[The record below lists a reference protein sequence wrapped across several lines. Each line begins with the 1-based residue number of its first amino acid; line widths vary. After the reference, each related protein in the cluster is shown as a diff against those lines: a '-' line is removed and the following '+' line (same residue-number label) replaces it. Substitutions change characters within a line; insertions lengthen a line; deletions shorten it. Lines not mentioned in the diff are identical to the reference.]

1 MKYEVTDQITYK
13 TVYFTVEN
21 DNGMVYLI
29 SMIEN
34 EDGDDWNITD
44 ENHNNIE
51 DEDMCSRLINI
62 CEAELNKKI

>member
-44 ENHNNIE
+44 ENHNDIE